1 MLLQTKVHEWSSTP
15 CFLLIWQG
23 LPMSV
28 KGPVHI
34 WIPILN
40 HLISLLRVLPM
51 PPKTNTKV
59 FKKSSSNL
67 KCAGEFGYP
76 QIYGTTKPPNPS
88 FRAPTRLT
96 TNLWKK
102 TY

>member
-1 MLLQTKVHEWSSTP
+1 
-15 CFLLIWQG
+15 
-23 LPMSV
+23 
-28 KGPVHI
+28 
-34 WIPILN
+34 
-40 HLISLLRVLPM
+40 M